1 MAGKC
6 HATLLIANV
15 NQDVWEQKVILTT
28 KQISNCKT
36 TQCEMTEMSEG
47 LIYCKKRT
55 KKKRILLTV
64 WYKEPC

>member
-36 TQCEMTEMSEG
+36 TQCEMTEG
-47 LIYCKKRT
+47 LIYCKKT
-55 KKKRILLTV
+55 KKKKDFV
-64 WYKEPC
+64 DCVV

>member
-28 KQISNCKT
+28 KQISHCKT
-36 TQCEMTEMSEG
+36 TQCEMAEMFEG
-47 LIYCKKRT
+47 LIYCKK
-55 KKKRILLTV
+55 KKK
-64 WYKEPC
+64 KEKIIKKNGFC